1 MLTATMICDVETIG
15 QRIRRLRDSRGWSL
29 DRLSLE
35 SGIRRD
41 AIWKIEDG
49 RVRRPQGGTLESL
62 SKAFT
67 IPIADLIETLPPPA
81 NNILPDFERHYG
93 EPANIQHAPKQ
104 IPSIPEWTAEIAC
117 GHWIDCAAIAMD
129 MDNDVQAD
137 TARRGMFIVRVMG
150 DSMKPTYKPGNRV
163 LFRVVRLDDEPLRIG
178 ADYYWQNSDGQCT
191 LKRLKSIGEDE
202 YTLAP
207 LNRKYKPLNL
217 AKQMLAKVAI
227 VETIVTAPWE

>member
-1 MLTATMICDVETIG
+1 MPQQLMSGRTISISG
-15 QRIRRLRDSRGWSL
+15 KIIASLR
-29 DRLSLE
+29 
-35 SGIRRD
+35 
-41 AIWKIEDG
+41 K
-49 RVRRPQGGTLESL
+49 
-62 SKAFT
+62 KMAFSQDEFA
-67 IPIADLIETLPPPA
+67 PMAGLKPA
-81 NNILPDFERHYG
+81 NLKRIEQSAKPVSVYLSTARKLATSLNVAIDDLAEQSQIDAAIDLLLDTL

-117 GHWIDCAAIAMD
+117 GHWIDCATIAMD

-207 LNRKYKPLNL
+207 LNRKYKPLKL